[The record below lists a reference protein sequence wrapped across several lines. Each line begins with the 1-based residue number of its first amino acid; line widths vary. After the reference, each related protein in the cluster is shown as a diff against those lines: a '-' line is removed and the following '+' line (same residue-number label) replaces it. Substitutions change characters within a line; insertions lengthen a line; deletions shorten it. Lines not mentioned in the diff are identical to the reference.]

1 MLSEEVIYRPP
12 REANSLL
19 LPVTSG
25 CSHNACTFC
34 NMYRGVSFKLWPLND
49 IRIFLERFARSRPH
63 ADRIYLLGGDPF
75 VLSAEKQHEIL
86 DAIYEY
92 PAVDPHGD
100 HVCAGG
106 QYQDQIRR
114 RTAVAEGARREPAVH
129 RAGDRRRCFAGSALS
144 KGNTSA
150 EAVEQLNRLTAAG
163 ITYGV
168 IIMTGIAGKGKGI
181 QNAIATAEV
190 MNQIKARVLYCN
202 SLVIQ
207 PDTPLGEQCHRGEF
221 VEAGEY
227 ERIEELLALL
237 KHLRPSSK
245 LLFNSYHVSNA
256 LSINV
261 ELPEGQEHTIR
272 RLEEFL
278 EKTTPEQMEAVFR
291 RQGMRI

>member
-92 PAVDPHGD
+92 LPSIRTVTMYAQVANIKTKSDEELRSLRERGVNQLYIGLETGD
-100 HVCAGG
+100 DALL
-106 QYQDQIRR
+106 
-114 RTAVAEGARREPAVH
+114 
-129 RAGDRRRCFAGSALS
+129 DRLC

-261 ELPEGQEHTIR
+261 ELPEGQEQTIR